1 MTLTANVGFEKELFK
16 MADKLRNNMDAGEYK
31 HVVLGLIFLKYIS
44 DKFNTRYEELKA
56 EGDGFE
62 EDKDEYTMDNIFWVP
77 QDSRWQELRDNA
89 RSPEIGKIVD
99 TALLYIEKEN
109 ASLKGVLDKRYA
121 KPDLDKTKLGELI
134 DLITK
139 LSDDYHDEKDLMG
152 RVYEYFL
159 NEFADITGGEFYTP
173 TSVVKTIV
181 EMIEPYNG
189 RVYDPAC
196 GSGGMFIQSG
206 KFIEDHSQ
214 NIDNISIYGQE
225 SNPTTW
231 RLCKMNL
238 AIRGLDGNLGTHH
251 ADTFHDD
258 QHKNLNADFAMANPP
273 FNISDWGGDR
283 LKEDSRWKWGIPPV
297 GNANYAWL
305 SHILTHL
312 GSRAGIGGVV
322 LANGSLS
329 SNTSNEGN
337 IRRSMIEDDKVDAIV
352 ALPDKLFYST
362 GIPVCLWILAQN
374 KGHEKHRNRKGETLF
389 IDARNLGTMVT
400 RKHRELSSDEI
411 QSIADTYHAYK
422 NSDDTKAYEDIKGFC
437 KKADLK
443 EIQSHDYVLTPG
455 RYVGIQDEEDDGI
468 PFGEKMTTLSS
479 ELKEQFEK
487 SNELESQIK
496 ENLKGLGFKV
506 DDE

>member
-1 MTLTANVGFEKELFK
+1 MITTANVGFEKELFK

-44 DKFNTRYEELKA
+44 DKFNTRYEELVA

-62 EDKDEYTMDNIFWVP
+62 EDKDEYTLANIFWVP
-77 QDSRWQELRDNA
+77 KDSRWQVLRDNA
-89 RSPEIGKIVD
+89 NSPDIGKIVD
-99 TALLYIEKEN
+99 QALLHIEKEN
-109 ASLKGVLDKRYA
+109 PSLKGVLDKRYA

-134 DLITK
+134 TLITNISAK
-139 LSDDYHDEKDLMG
+139 YHDEKDLMG

-159 NEFADITGGEFYTP
+159 SAFADITGGEFYTP
-173 TSVVKTIV
+173 LSVVKTIV
-181 EMIEPYNG
+181 EMIEPYSG

-206 KFIEDHSQ
+206 KFVEEHAQSLMD
-214 NIDNISIYGQE
+214 ISIYGQE

-238 AIRGLDGNLGTHH
+238 AIRGLDGNLGAHH
-251 ADTFHDD
+251 ADTFHNDL
-258 QHKNLNADFAMANPP
+258 HKNLSADYAMANPP

-283 LKEDSRWKWGIPPV
+283 LKDDGRWKWGIPPV

-329 SNTSNEGN
+329 SNTSNEGK
-337 IRRSMIEDDKVDAIV
+337 IRQAMIEDDKVDAIV

-374 KGHEKHRNRKGETLF
+374 KSHDKYRNRTGETLF

-400 RKHRELSSDEI
+400 RKHRELDYETEI
-411 QSIADTYHAYK
+411 KKIADTYHSYRNIDGEYK
-422 NSDDTKAYEDIKGFC
+422 DIKGFC
-437 KKADLK
+437 KKANLE
-443 EIQSHDYVLTPG
+443 EIKSHDFVLTPG
-455 RYVGIQDEEDDGI
+455 RYVGIATEEDDGV
-468 PFGEKMTTLSS
+468 PFEEKMKKLSQ
-479 ELKEQFEK
+479 ELKTQFEK
-487 SNELESQIK
+487 SNELESKIK
-496 ENLKGLGFKV
+496 ENLNSLGFEV
-506 DDE
+506 

>member
-1 MTLTANVGFEKELFK
+1 MQNTANVGFEKELFK

-31 HVVLGLIFLKYIS
+31 HIVLGLIFLKYIS

-77 QDSRWQELRDNA
+77 KDSRWQVLRDNA
-89 RSPEIGKIVD
+89 RSPEIGKVVD
-99 TALLYIEKEN
+99 TALLHIEKEN
-109 ASLKGVLDKRYA
+109 STLKGVLDKRYA

-134 DLITK
+134 DLI
-139 LSDDYHDEKDLMG
+139 SDISEKYHDEKDLMG

-181 EMIEPYNG
+181 EMIEPYKG

-206 KFIEDHSQ
+206 KFIDDHKQ
-214 NIDNISIYGQE
+214 NINDISIYGQE

-273 FNISDWGGDR
+273 FNISDWGGER
-283 LKEDSRWKWGIPPV
+283 VKEDTRWKWGIPPV

-337 IRRSMIEDDKVDAIV
+337 IRRAMIEDDKIDAIV

-362 GIPVCLWILAQN
+362 GIPVCLWIVAQN
-374 KGHEKHRNRKGETLF
+374 KSHDKYRNRKGETLF

-400 RKHRELSSDEI
+400 RKHRELSVEEI
-411 QSIADTYHAYK
+411 QSIADTYHGYR
-422 NSDDTKAYEDIKGFC
+422 NVDGTYENIKGFC
-437 KKADLK
+437 KKANHE
-443 EIQSHDYVLTPG
+443 EIKSHDFVLTPG
-455 RYVGIQDEEDDGI
+455 RYVGIEAELDDGI
-468 PFGEKMTTLSS
+468 SFEEKMTTLSS
-479 ELKEQFEK
+479 ELNIQFKK
-487 SNELESQIK
+487 SNKLETQIK
-496 ENLKGLGFKV
+496 DNLKSLGFKV